1 MKERYTTTDEAI
13 EVLQKK
19 LVKRFRRAKSKI
31 RLAEFDRID
40 VITEV
45 EKLYTVLDNDFRENM
60 LELALLIYDE
70 SIAEASEYG
79 YEKIS
84 SAGSSSKSA
93 KSSSES
99 AKNSSK
105 SKKEIKNLISVILD
119 TPDSITK
126 YAYST
131 ELYRKRD
138 RLSEALETRSDTAYE
153 WKRAMSLW
161 AQMVTQYAD
170 IVTDNV
176 VIETYKECGVKEVR
190 WVTQQDGKV
199 CKKCD
204 ELGGNVYPI
213 DKAPG
218 KQHWKC
224 RCYYIPV
231 KRDIRR

>member
-31 RLAEFDRID
+31 KLAEFDRID

-45 EKLYTVLDNDFRENM
+45 EKLYTVLDNDFRNNM
-60 LELALLIYDE
+60 FELALLIYDE
-70 SIAEASEYG
+70 SISEASEYG
-79 YEKIS
+79 YEKVSGEKI
-84 SAGSSSKSA
+84 
-93 KSSSES
+93 
-99 AKNSSK
+99 SSK
-105 SKKEIKNLISVILD
+105 SKKEIKNLVSVILD
-119 TPDSITK
+119 TPDSVTK

-161 AQMVTQYAD
+161 NQMVTQYAD
-170 IVTDNV
+170 IVTDKV
-176 VIETYKECGVKEVR
+176 VIETYKECGVKEVQ
-190 WVTQQDGKV
+190 WVSQQDGKV
-199 CKKCD
+199 CEKCG
-204 ELGGNVYPI
+204 ELDGNIYPI

-218 KQHWKC
+218 KQHWRC
-224 RCYYIPV
+224 RCYYIPTQ
-231 KRDIRR
+231 KGYSAISL